1 MSDHPPLPTA
11 QYVRFESFREYE
23 DRFDALIPRALAII
37 RVFER
42 RLSARYNSRE
52 RCELLRAFL
61 RGDPKREL
69 LVVVHEARTLATDCP
84 RLIRLALDL
93 HPRVKIRQTL
103 AAARQVYDPCVLVDF
118 SHYLHR
124 FHYAGMRAAQGLDD
138 LVGAQQLIDRYG
150 ELWLAAAPVRC
161 GPPAGL

>member
-1 MSDHPPLPTA
+1 MTDARSLPTA
-11 QYVRFESFREYE
+11 QYLRFESFRAYE
-23 DRFDALIPRALAII
+23 DRFDALIPRALSVI

-52 RCELLRAFL
+52 RCTLLREFL
-61 RGDPKREL
+61 RGDETRQL
-69 LVVVHEARTLATDCP
+69 LVVIHEAASLAQDCP
-84 RLIRLALDL
+84 RLLDLALDH

-103 AAARQVYDPCVLVDF
+103 ASARHAHDPCIVVDF

-124 FHYAGMRAAQGLDD
+124 FHYAAMRAAQGLDD

-150 ELWLAAAPVRC
+150 ELWEASAPVRY
-161 GPPAGL
+161 GPRAGL